1 MYNTRLT
8 QSNTILKQFELTRYL
23 ILRRC
28 LFFSLQFRT
37 INYQKYIRH
46 IISRQTVNSR
56 LNSDQHPVQD
66 LIDAN

>member
-8 QSNTILKQFELTRYL
+8 QSNTILKQYELTLYL

-37 INYQKYIRH
+37 INYQKYVRY
-46 IISRQTVNSR
+46 IISRQTVNSG